1 MMCVFVFSP
10 AACCAVLWQE
20 AGRRHESKNA
30 SVNFGQLSLL
40 RQSLEQSERT
50 DEHVRDR
57 RTRKENNQT
66 QQMNGPEERNMC
78 AGCDDIR
85 GSDIVSVQVYV
96 TVWLFAANFRVMKHV
111 WSVVVTQKQRWVQIN
126 SANSS
131 VNIDSDGVK
140 SSSVMEIRS
149 DITALQIPIIR
160 QLSRFSDD
168 GSKPKVSGVYSRL
181 RSILCQSFMNMCLVI
196 FV

>member
-1 MMCVFVFSP
+1 MSESITSLQRDHIKSTVLQDVNKECVFVFSP

-30 SVNFGQLSLL
+30 SVNVGQLSLL

-50 DEHVRDR
+50 DEHVRDQ

-96 TVWLFAANFRVMKHV
+96 TV
-111 WSVVVTQKQRWVQIN
+111 
-126 SANSS
+126 
-131 VNIDSDGVK
+131 
-140 SSSVMEIRS
+140 
-149 DITALQIPIIR
+149 
-160 QLSRFSDD
+160 
-168 GSKPKVSGVYSRL
+168 
-181 RSILCQSFMNMCLVI
+181 
-196 FV
+196 